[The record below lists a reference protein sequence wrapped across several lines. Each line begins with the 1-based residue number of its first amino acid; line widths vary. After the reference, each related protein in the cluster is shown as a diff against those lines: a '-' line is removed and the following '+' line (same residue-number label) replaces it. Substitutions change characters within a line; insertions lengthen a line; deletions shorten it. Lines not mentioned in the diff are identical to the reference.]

1 MIAAAAAVVAGA
13 WARCLRACLAAWL
26 ASCASLVRFVHTSC
40 AAALAAA
47 RWSAGAAWVGAS
59 AVAVAAPVAAAL
71 AVAWAANE
79 WLGVARSRAA
89 AADESPV
96 PTMSTRSVAA
106 ARCALIAL
114 MMLC

>member
-59 AVAVAAPVAAAL
+59 AVAVRGTVPAYLRPPPGGVVRASAFTVPCRARHGEGRRSL
-71 AVAWAANE
+71 LRVAWC
-79 WLGVARSRAA
+79 R
-89 AADESPV
+89 
-96 PTMSTRSVAA
+96 
-106 ARCALIAL
+106 
-114 MMLC
+114 